1 VQVARFADGAAVSK
15 RTAVSTATA
24 AWSGEATLGLS
35 ARSHAIGRPRRLLS
49 KWPGGSSGLALAIR
63 PLVVAIATA
72 TCSLC
77 QLACEDRAMEDLV
90 AAAIALVA
98 KHPAV
103 GRVEFAGSRARG
115 THEELSD
122 WDFAVETSNFA
133 AVARDLP
140 TLVAPLHPLA
150 EQWEPLGHFPVYQ
163 VMLRG
168 PTKVE
173 YLFLEY
179 PQDPKPPVNPSKDTL
194 GAINTHFWDWIWWL
208 ATKEAAGRRDLVY
221 EHLRG
226 SVDDRR

>member
-1 VQVARFADGAAVSK
+1 MDD
-15 RTAVSTATA
+15 
-24 AWSGEATLGLS
+24 
-35 ARSHAIGRPRRLLS
+35 
-49 KWPGGSSGLALAIR
+49 
-63 PLVVAIATA
+63 LVVT
-72 TCSLC
+72 
-77 QLACEDRAMEDLV
+77 
-90 AAAIALVA
+90 AIALVA

-103 GRVEFAGSRARG
+103 WRVEFAGSRSRG

-122 WDFAVETSNFA
+122 WDFAVKAWNFA

-140 TLVAPLHPLA
+140 TLVAPMNPLA
-150 EQWEPLGHFPVYQ
+150 EQWDHFPVYQ

-208 ATKEAAGRRDLVY
+208 ATKEAAGRRDLVS
-221 EHLRG
+221 EHLPQLFRHLLRPMGVDTTPEDIDAATRAFLARRNALELEYGVSVPRTLENEIRRG
-226 SVDDRR
+226 IARIWRPP